1 MNKRKCLF
9 GGGTSGSGHLTYI
22 DIAKGIGIILM
33 VVGHSSAPKNITHC
47 IYIFH
52 MPLFFI
58 ISGYLFNFF
67 KWSNNFKGFINK
79 RFDRMIIP
87 YFGMSIL
94 VFYPMWYIA
103 SMKFSQFAT
112 HEIPTP
118 QKTFLDIFYATF
130 VGDGMTFNPVLWFLP
145 CLFVSEIIFF
155 VLLTLC
161 KTTKMQILCSIS
173 IAIVGY
179 LLRSFNLPWSIDIAM
194 VVQVLLMSGYLLKKI
209 DIKMWL
215 IAISMIIFMLSNA
228 FNSVDT
234 SHRIYGN
241 LFLYYA
247 GGISG
252 TILILKL
259 SDLLDVS
266 MKKTLGKLLA
276 YCGKESMSI
285 LMWHGWGLKIATLL
299 MAILIGKNFL
309 NTKYLLWPML
319 VIISILFSI
328 TILYVKNKFLKTIS
342 KNNNLNIVKII
353 TKIFAW

>member
-1 MNKRKCLF
+1 
-9 GGGTSGSGHLTYI
+9 
-22 DIAKGIGIILM
+22 M

-266 MKKTLGKLLA
+266 MKKNIREIT
-276 YCGKESMSI
+276 C
-285 LMWHGWGLKIATLL
+285 
-299 MAILIGKNFL
+299 
-309 NTKYLLWPML
+309 LLWKRVNEYFDVAWMG
-319 VIISILFSI
+319 IKNCNI
-328 TILYVKNKFLKTIS
+328 TYGY
-342 KNNNLNIVKII
+342 LNWEEFFKY
-353 TKIFAW
+353 KIFTLANVSYYFDIIFNNYIICEE

>member
-266 MKKTLGKLLA
+266 MKKNIREIT
-276 YCGKESMSI
+276 C
-285 LMWHGWGLKIATLL
+285 
-299 MAILIGKNFL
+299 
-309 NTKYLLWPML
+309 LLWKRVNEYFDVAWMG
-319 VIISILFSI
+319 IKNCNI
-328 TILYVKNKFLKTIS
+328 TYGY
-342 KNNNLNIVKII
+342 LNWEEFFKY
-353 TKIFAW
+353 KIFTLANVSYYFDIIFNNYIICEE

>member
-1 MNKRKCLF
+1 MLQNEQEKMSIR
-9 GGGTSGSGHLTYI
+9 GGTSGSGHLTYI

-266 MKKTLGKLLA
+266 MKKNIREIT
-276 YCGKESMSI
+276 C
-285 LMWHGWGLKIATLL
+285 
-299 MAILIGKNFL
+299 
-309 NTKYLLWPML
+309 LLWKRVNEYFDVAWMG
-319 VIISILFSI
+319 IKNCNI
-328 TILYVKNKFLKTIS
+328 TYGY
-342 KNNNLNIVKII
+342 LNWEEFFKY
-353 TKIFAW
+353 KIFTLANVSYYFDIIFNNYIICEE